1 MAFNWFK
8 RKTEK
13 KSSIRKKAVFSL
25 GSIAIVFVLSGAIT
39 ILEYRGMSQYVSER
53 ISESINNITL
63 CQQLSDITEEY
74 NNKMLAA
81 VIENDPSLQPQIDE
95 EVKYESQFKSQLAA
109 LKNSIS
115 ADTCVPVLENVEKSF
130 YEYMRTAKN
139 FDAVYCSAMDTGEW
153 FFGTLQPSY
162 TKLRSVVVELSS
174 VIHDELH
181 DDSTNFD
188 NSFYRSIVPG
198 IVCIC
203 AGLLLVLLLMYF
215 IISNYVNPIY
225 KIAAGLSAYKSS
237 GKRYGN
243 VMEGNDH
250 LSDINADVTEIIE
263 ENIELKHRVKNLKED
278 K

>member
-13 KSSIRKKAVFSL
+13 KPSIRRKAVFSL
-25 GSIAIVFVLSGAIT
+25 GSIAIVFVLSEAIT

-63 CQQLSDITEEY
+63 SQQLSDITEEY

-81 VIENDPSLQPQIDE
+81 VIENDPALQPQIDE
-95 EVKYESQFKSQLAA
+95 EISYESQFKSQLSA

-115 ADTCVPVLENVEKSF
+115 SETGQEVLENVEKSF
-130 YEYMRTAKN
+130 YEYMKAAKN
-139 FDAVYCSAMDTGEW
+139 FDTVYRSAMDTGEW

-162 TKLRSVVVELSS
+162 TKLRTVVVELNS

-181 DDSTNFD
+181 DNSINFD

-198 IVCIC
+198 IVCIS

-225 KIAAGLSAYKSS
+225 KIAAGLNAYKSS

-243 VMEGNDH
+243 IMEGNDH
-250 LSDINADVTEIIE
+250 LADINADLTEIIE

>member
-1 MAFNWFK
+1 MAFKLFK
-8 RKTEK
+8 RKTERK
-13 KSSIRKKAVFSL
+13 PSIRRKAVFSL
-25 GSIAIVFVLSGAIT
+25 GCIAIIFILSGAIT
-39 ILEYRGMSQYVSER
+39 IVEYRSMSQYVSER

-63 CQQLSDITEEY
+63 SQELSDITEEY

-95 EVKYESQFKSQLAA
+95 EALYESQFKTQLSA
-109 LKNSIS
+109 LQSSITS
-115 ADTCVPVLENVEKSF
+115 EEGLAVLANVEGSF
-130 YEYMRTAKN
+130 YKYMQTAKK
-139 FDAVYCSAMDTGEW
+139 FDEVYCSAMDTGEW

-162 TKLRSVVVELSS
+162 TQLCSVVSELNS

-181 DDSTNFD
+181 DNSINFD

-225 KIAAGLSAYKSS
+225 KIAAGLNAYKSS

-250 LSDINADVTEIIE
+250 LADINADVTEIIE